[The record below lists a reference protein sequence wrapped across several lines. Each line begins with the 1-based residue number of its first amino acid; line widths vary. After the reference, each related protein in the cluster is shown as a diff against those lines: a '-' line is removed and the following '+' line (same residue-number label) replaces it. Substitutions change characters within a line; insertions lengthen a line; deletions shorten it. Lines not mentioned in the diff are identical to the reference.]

1 MANEAPTQVRSH
13 APPENAG
20 RGAIRYVWHASY
32 DDPQAVRSILE
43 SIPDG
48 SAWRNERGSRRED
61 AATARSLPPL
71 TVERERSLFM
81 RMNCLKHLAAKR
93 LHASH
98 SDLERRQQTADR
110 LLGSAREIRDQILTA
125 CQGLVISTARRMQR
139 ASDDVEELI
148 SEANLVLLA
157 AVDSFDCHRGFR
169 FSTYATHSIQRH
181 LARWSRRRMCKRM
194 QEAAQDP
201 ISLSRSVSEPT
212 GRVDRVE
219 AKRLAD
225 RYLALLSPAD
235 RSLVER
241 RFGLGSN
248 PRPHTLREIGEQQ
261 EVSGE
266 SVRQRLH
273 RIMRRLREAAET
285 EPLLSE
291 FPH

>member
-1 MANEAPTQVRSH
+1 M
-13 APPENAG
+13 
-20 RGAIRYVWHASY
+20 WCC
-32 DDPQAVRSILE
+32 
-43 SIPDG
+43 
-48 SAWRNERGSRRED
+48 WRR
-61 AATARSLPPL
+61 
-71 TVERERSLFM
+71 
-81 RMNCLKHLAAKR
+81 
-93 LHASH
+93 
-98 SDLERRQQTADR
+98 
-110 LLGSAREIRDQILTA
+110 
-125 CQGLVISTARRMQR
+125 R
-139 ASDDVEELI
+139 ASADVEELI

-225 RYLALLSPAD
+225 RYLALLSPASRSLVEQH